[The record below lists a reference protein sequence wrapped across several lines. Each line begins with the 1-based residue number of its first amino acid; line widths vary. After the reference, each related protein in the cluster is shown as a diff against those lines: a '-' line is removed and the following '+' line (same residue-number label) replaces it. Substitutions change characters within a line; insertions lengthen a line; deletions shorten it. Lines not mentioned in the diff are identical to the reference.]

1 MKIAV
6 IGTGHVGLTTAACM
20 AHLGHD
26 VLGIDE
32 NLEKIRIIESG
43 DVPFHEPGLA
53 DLLREGVASGRLRT
67 STVTEDAAASDIVF
81 ICVGTPPKPSGEA
94 DISQVEGVTRRL
106 AAVADGYT
114 VLAEKSTVPVGTAA
128 WIQQTLDE
136 LAPDSGFDVA
146 SNPEFLQEGR
156 AVRDTLE
163 PTRIV
168 IGVSSTRAADLLR
181 EAYRPIIDQ
190 TGCPVIVTDVA
201 TAELIKHSSNAYLA
215 TKISF
220 INQVAEV
227 CERTGANVETVAHA
241 MGLDPRIGP
250 AFLRAGIGYGGS
262 CFPKD
267 VQAFQH
273 RASELGVDFPIL
285 VAAHQVNQERRM
297 TFVNQIKTAVGDLA
311 GKRIAV
317 WGLSF
322 KPETDD
328 LRDAPAIDIIRHLL
342 DAGARVI
349 AHDPVA
355 GPGAKDLIPELTVV
369 AVPEEAVRGADA
381 LAVCT
386 EWPLYAGTDLAKL
399 RASLAQPVIVDG
411 RNIFDPSTMEAA
423 GFLYVSMGRPT
434 VTGWAPTA
442 SS

>member
-1 MKIAV
+1 
-6 IGTGHVGLTTAACM
+6 
-20 AHLGHD
+20 
-26 VLGIDE
+26 
-32 NLEKIRIIESG
+32 
-43 DVPFHEPGLA
+43 
-53 DLLREGVASGRLRT
+53 
-67 STVTEDAAASDIVF
+67 
-81 ICVGTPPKPSGEA
+81 
-94 DISQVEGVTRRL
+94 
-106 AAVADGYT
+106 
-114 VLAEKSTVPVGTAA
+114 
-128 WIQQTLDE
+128 
-136 LAPDSGFDVA
+136 
-146 SNPEFLQEGR
+146 
-156 AVRDTLE
+156 
-163 PTRIV
+163 
-168 IGVSSTRAADLLR
+168 
-181 EAYRPIIDQ
+181 
-190 TGCPVIVTDVA
+190 
-201 TAELIKHSSNAYLA
+201 
-215 TKISF
+215 
-220 INQVAEV
+220 
-227 CERTGANVETVAHA
+227 
-241 MGLDPRIGP
+241 
-250 AFLRAGIGYGGS
+250 LRAGIGYGGS

-267 VQAFQH
+267 VQAFQY

-342 DAGARVI
+342 DAGASVI

-369 AVPEEAVRGADA
+369 AQPEEAVRGADA